1 MTTRSA
7 IKEVN
12 LDIVENFPRDWSIVS
27 ISQISENHDNKRKPI
42 KSTDRE
48 KMRGEYPYC
57 GANGVVD
64 YINTYKLDGEYVL
77 VAEDGGYW
85 GKGEETAYIM
95 DGKFFVNNHAHI
107 LKAIEGKTTNYF
119 LQLMLNYLNIDP
131 LIGGDA
137 RGKLTKSVLS
147 NLPFPL
153 PQLSEQEAITRVLKT
168 VQDAITEQENLISK
182 LKAMKRSMMQHLFT
196 HGTKGK
202 KTKMTEIG
210 EIPES
215 WETAE
220 LIDVCDK
227 PQYGFT
233 DSASSKGNVR
243 FLRITD
249 ITDQGVNWDTVP
261 FCNCAQPEKYL
272 LQDSDIVFARIGAT
286 TGKSFLLRNPDNAVY
301 ASYLIRVRAKTI
313 DSSFLYH
320 YFQTE
325 AYWRQIDSQKG
336 MNLKGGVNGS
346 ILSKLIVPKCDGTE
360 QRRIAESLS
369 AIDARVESTR
379 VKLASYQSLFKTLL
393 HDLMSGESRVVNI

>member
-1 MTTRSA
+1 MATRIKTKEWTENSIGEICRFVYGKNLSEKDRISGDVPVYGSNGIVGFHDRALVPSAGIVIGRKGSVGEVHFSETPFYPIDTT
-7 IKEVN
+7 
-12 LDIVENFPRDWSIVS
+12 FY
-27 ISQISENHDNKRKPI
+27 ISQKDTKTDI
-42 KSTDRE
+42 KFLFYLLKE
-48 KMRGEYPYC
+48 
-57 GANGVVD
+57 ANL
-64 YINTYKLDGEYVL
+64 K
-77 VAEDGGYW
+77 
-85 GKGEETAYIM
+85 K
-95 DGKFFVNNHAHI
+95 
-107 LKAIEGKTTNYF
+107 LKADVGVPGINREMAYREPVLIPKNIEE
-119 LQLMLNYLNIDP
+119 Q
-131 LIGGDA
+131 
-137 RGKLTKSVLS
+137 KSI
-147 NLPFPL
+147 
-153 PQLSEQEAITRVLKT
+153 ARVLT
-168 VQDAITEQENLISK
+168 TMQDAIAEQEKLIAK
-182 LKAMKRSMMQHLFT
+182 LKELKRSMMHHLFT
-196 HGTKGK
+196 KGTKGE

-215 WETAE
+215 WDVAE

-233 DSASSKGNVR
+233 DSASSNGNVR

-249 ITDQGVNWDTVP
+249 ITDEGVNWDKVP

-272 LQDSDIVFARIGAT
+272 LQDGDIVFARIGAT

-336 MNLKGGVNGS
+336 TNLKGGVNGS
-346 ILSKLIVPKCDGTE
+346 ILSKLIVPKCDRTE
-360 QRRIAESLS
+360 QKRIAESLN

-393 HDLMSGESRVVNI
+393 HELMSGERRVVNI